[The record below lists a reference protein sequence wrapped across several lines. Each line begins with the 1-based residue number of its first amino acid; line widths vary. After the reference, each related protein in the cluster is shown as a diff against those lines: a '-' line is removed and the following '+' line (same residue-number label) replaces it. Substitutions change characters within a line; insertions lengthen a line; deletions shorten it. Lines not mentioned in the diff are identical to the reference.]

1 MAVVKRDFPTL
12 DGAAAAIAGAI
23 GETLAQAIDR
33 RGEAVLALSG
43 GRTPRHVLPLLA
55 ERRLDWSKVTVT
67 LVDERWV
74 DPSHPDSNEKLV
86 REFLLTGAARAA
98 RFVPLKTPAATP
110 EQGIDKAEA
119 NLDKLSWPMEA
130 IFLGLGEDGHIA
142 SLFPGAAAWEE
153 AAGRC
158 VAVSA
163 GASGLAR
170 ISLSPRALLDCRRIY
185 LLFAGAK
192 KAKAFAAALNPG
204 PIRDHPLRLVLG
216 QEKAPIFVYA
226 TD

>member
-158 VAVSA
+158 VAVPA

-185 LLFAGAK
+185 LLFAGANK
-192 KAKAFAAALNPG
+192 LKAFAAALSPG
-204 PIRDHPLRLVLG
+204 PVGDHPLRLVLG